1 MITLYHT
8 SNQEVSQPDLL
19 HSRQH
24 LDFGRGFYLTP
35 IYEQA
40 KKYGERFLRK
50 GEEAYINVYE
60 LDEDLTGFTKKV
72 FEQYDN
78 QWLDF
83 VTACRKGHDHPHY
96 DIIE

>member
-8 SNQEVSQPDLL
+8 SNQEVPQPDVL

-50 GEEAYINVYE
+50 GEAYINVYDV
-60 LDEDLTGFTKKV
+60 DEDLTKNKKKV
-72 FEQYDN
+72 FEQ
-78 QWLDF
+78 
-83 VTACRKGHDHPHY
+83 
-96 DIIE
+96 

>member
-1 MITLYHT
+1 MIPLYHT

-60 LDEDLTGFTKKV
+60 LDEDLTGFTKKYLSNTTINGWILLLLA
-72 FEQYDN
+72 EKDMTI
-78 QWLDF
+78 L
-83 VTACRKGHDHPHY
+83 TM
-96 DIIE
+96 IL